1 MEMRARELVKIG
13 DSLFS
18 KKQTWDSLNQD
29 IAENFFPLRAD
40 FTTTFSLGDD
50 FSTGLMDSFS
60 VMACNTLG
68 DAPGAMLRQGKW
80 FDIETDREE
89 INEEPTA
96 ARWLETAT
104 DRLFKLIYD
113 RRANFVRATNEA
125 DHDWAAFGNPVLSV
139 EESPTRDHF
148 LFRSWHPKECAWMEN
163 AVGRVDHLQRT
174 MMMTA
179 RGIMGRKEWAK
190 NAHHTIVEAAKKEPT
205 REFKL
210 RHIVLPFDEIY
221 GDDKAK
227 RRAYKDKPFCSVYID
242 CENEIILGEGGLPV
256 FNYVVPRW
264 KTISGYQYGFSPA
277 TITALPDGRML
288 QSLSRI
294 LLEQGEKAVDSPIY
308 AKAEIFR
315 DGLNRYAGGMTYV
328 DLQEDEDIKD
338 ALMFE
343 EQKGGMNVGLEMK
356 ADVRNMIAEAFLL
369 NKLMLPMQKEMTA
382 YETQVRVAE
391 FRRAVLPFFGPIES
405 EYHHQL
411 LSVAFDMAMANEQFG
426 TREEMPDALSE
437 AEVTFS
443 FDSPLNTSE
452 GRAKV
457 QSFMESVQILAGAA
471 NFDETVTTLVDF
483 KKSTKDAIKG
493 TGAPADWFLDENAQ
507 ESAEEQAK
515 NVAGLQAAATALQQG
530 AGVATE
536 VATAT
541 QALQQAGLA

>member
-1 MEMRARELVKIG
+1 MDSRAKELVKIG

-18 KKQTWDSLNQD
+18 KKQTYDSLCQE
-29 IAENFFPLRAD
+29 IAEQFYPLRSD

-179 RGIMGRKEWAK
+179 RGIMGRPAWAK
-190 NAHHTIVEAAKKEPT
+190 NAHHTIKQAAEKEPT

-210 RHIVLPFDEIY
+210 RHIVLPFEEIY
-221 GDDKAK
+221 GGDKGK
-227 RRAYKDKPFCSVYID
+227 RRAYAGKPFCSVYID
-242 CENEIILGEGGLPV
+242 CENEIILSEGGLPV

-294 LLEQGEKAVDSPIY
+294 LLEQGEKAVDAPLF
-308 AKAEIFR
+308 AKGEVFR
-315 DGLNRYAGGMTYV
+315 EGINRYAGGMTYV
-328 DLQEDEDIKD
+328 DLAEDEKIRD

-343 EQKGGMNVGLEMK
+343 EPSKGMNVGLEMK

-471 NFDETVTTLVDF
+471 NFDPTVTTLVDF

>member
-18 KKQTWDSLNQD
+18 KKQPYNLLCQD
-29 IAENFFPLRAD
+29 IAENFYPLRSD
-40 FTTTFSLGDD
+40 FTSSFSLGDD
-50 FSTGLMDSFS
+50 FATGLMDSFS
-60 VMACNTLG
+60 VMSCNTLG
-68 DAPGAMLRQGKW
+68 DAPGAMLRQGEW
-80 FDIETDREE
+80 FDVQTDHEE
-89 INEEPTA
+89 VNEDPSA
-96 ARWLETAT
+96 ARWLEFAT
-104 DRLFKLIYD
+104 GRLFKLIYD

-139 EESPTRDHF
+139 EESPSRDHF

-179 RGIMGRKEWAK
+179 RGIMGRKAWAK
-190 NAHHTIVEAAKKEPT
+190 NAHESIRKAADKEPT
-205 REFKL
+205 KEFKL
-210 RHIVLPFDEIY
+210 RHIVLPFEEIY
-221 GDDKAK
+221 GGDKAK
-227 RRAYKDKPFCSVYID
+227 RRSYNGMQFCSVYID
-242 CENEIILGEGGLPV
+242 CEHEVILGEGGLPV

-294 LLEQGEKAVDSPIY
+294 ILEQGEKALDAPMY
-308 AKAEIFR
+308 GKGEIFR
-315 DGLNRYAGGMTYV
+315 DAINRYAGGMTYV
-328 DLQEDEDIKD
+328 DLAEDENIRE
-338 ALMFE
+338 AIMFE
-343 EQKGGMNVGLEMK
+343 EPSKGLSMGFEMK
-356 ADVRNMIAEAFLL
+356 ADVRNMIAEAFLI
-369 NKLMLPMQKEMTA
+369 NKMMLPFQKEMTA

-391 FRRAVLPFFGPIES
+391 FRRAVLPFFGPVES
-405 EYHHQL
+405 EYHHEL
-411 LSVAFDMAMANEQFG
+411 LSVSFDFAKHNGLFG
-426 TREEMPDALSE
+426 DVKDMPDILSGQDI
-437 AEVTFS
+437 TFS

-471 NFDETVTTLVDF
+471 NFDETVPTMIDF
-483 KKSTKDAIKG
+483 KQATKDAVKG
-493 TGAPADWFLDENAQ
+493 TGAPADWFKDDDTQ
-507 ESAEEQAK
+507 ESDEQQAK